1 MPRLTLVHEGT
12 VIREYELNKERMTV
26 GRKPSN
32 DIPLDD
38 PTVSGQHAV
47 ILNLQNVYVEDL
59 GSTNGTLI
67 NGKRINKRM
76 LKHGDIVRIG
86 HHEFK
91 FTDDTAVEFE
101 ATQVLSADAVA
112 EARQLRG
119 KDTPGAGAAPA
130 AAGARPAAAQKPAAA
145 VVKVISGPKVG
156 QSIPLNKPYTTLGSP
171 GVQGAVIAR
180 RGSSYYLM
188 PMGGIGQQS
197 NPPRLNDQVM
207 GSQSTPL
214 KEGDIIEVAGSKLAF
229 SLNG

>member
-1 MPRLTLVHEGT
+1 MARLTLVHEGT
-12 VIREYELNKERMTV
+12 VIREYELTKERMTV

-91 FTDDTAVEFE
+91 FTDDTAAEFE
-101 ATQVLSADAVA
+101 ATMVLSAETMA
-112 EARQLRG
+112 EARQARG
-119 KDTPGAGAAPA
+119 KEPA
-130 AAGARPAAAQKPAAA
+130 AATAGARPAPAAAKPAAA
-145 VVKVISGPKVG
+145 MVKVVSGPKVG

-171 GVQGAVIAR
+171 GVQVAVIAR

-188 PMGGIGQQS
+188 PMGGIGQQN
-197 NPPRLNDQVM
+197 NPPRLNDKVM
-207 GSQSTPL
+207 GTQSTPL
-214 KEGDIIEVAGSKLAF
+214 KEGDVIEVAGSKLAF
-229 SLNG
+229 TLNG

>member
-12 VIREYELNKERMTV
+12 VIREYELTKERMTV

-112 EARQLRG
+112 EARALRG
-119 KDTPGAGAAPA
+119 KGEAPAAPA
-130 AAGARPAAAQKPAAA
+130 GAAGARPAAAQKPAAA

-171 GVQGAVIAR
+171 GVQVAVIAR

-197 NPPRLNDQVM
+197 NPPRLNDQAM

-214 KEGDIIEVAGSKLAF
+214 KEGDVIEVAGSKLAF